1 LALLQR
7 RGVAAWLRAWRTSTT
22 VPSSPPADSL
32 PAAVPAGGD
41 EVVGVLASMALA
53 CLRAG

>member
-1 LALLQR
+1 MLQR
-7 RGVAAWLRAWRTSTT
+7 RGVAAWLRAWSTT
-22 VPSSPPADSL
+22 SPVSSLAPPGAVPS
-32 PAAVPAGGD
+32 GGG